1 MVTYDTKFNFS
12 LVILSFQHLLYL
24 KSRLDMLSL
33 NIRTTFEASWSH
45 SLTFVWF
52 NIFST
57 FLLIC
62 ISQSKYALH
71 QFLRLR
77 PLTLFDQ
84 EMKNTLWIIEI
95 INNVFSYSTT
105 VWKKSILKFLSKYCV
120 VWSFSNFQL
129 WNSLW
134 SPKNAR
140 RNANL
145 WHVDIT

>member
-12 LVILSFQHLLYL
+12 LVVLSFQHLLYL
-24 KSRLDMLSL
+24 KSRLGMLSL

-52 NIFST
+52 NIFIT

-105 VWKKSILKFLSKYCV
+105 VWKKSILKFLSTYCV

-134 SPKNAR
+134 SQKNAS